1 VQPAHARHLGL
12 AAQAGELSPRALL
25 RQQFDQ
31 QVHRMHRRQQAQ
43 QMEPIQLGRTVLP
56 PPPAR
61 VARRPALADEIVGHK
76 RIEEFKQ
83 GRRAGGRKVGIH
95 VRSLPLEFQPV
106 SDHVAPPGILAACDY
121 PGDGC
126 TNFRNTL
133 FYEGNCVS
141 AAAASRC
148 GRPFQPAQSG
158 CAPVKL
164 AATRVRVPPVEL
176 DCSRP
181 KARSGKRP
189 RGRTRKHD
197 PD

>member
-1 VQPAHARHLGL
+1 VLFFKADTGGRQIRGIHQPHRPRLPEIIHEQRPEQALVDPPQPSHPHATAKLVQNPHAGHLGL

-61 VARRPALADEIVGHK
+61 VARRPALVDEIVGHK
-76 RIEEFKQ
+76 RMQEFKQ
-83 GRRAGGRKVGIH
+83 GRRTGGRKVGIH

-106 SDHVAPPGILAACDY
+106 SDPVAIPGILAASDC

-133 FYEGNCVS
+133 SHVVS
-141 AAAASRC
+141 AES
-148 GRPFQPAQSG
+148 
-158 CAPVKL
+158 L
-164 AATRVRVPPVEL
+164 
-176 DCSRP
+176 
-181 KARSGKRP
+181 
-189 RGRTRKHD
+189 
-197 PD
+197 